1 MIQAG
6 KPHGLAVPWL
16 ALRAVGGGNVHL
28 CNPTSP
34 KLVRRESALNTPTML
49 TVMTQDPPSEKKGNL
64 LGIATCWLQVEEFC
78 KIVTG
83 RGTKDKRSGWSCIP
97 LKRERAKISLWCDD
111 SCMWMWQPSLW
122 FALLYITSDE
132 HVSHVYQQACLS
144 VYMYLSLSDLYV
156 HVCAYMSAHV
166 LIFTS
171 LFVFIFASLTVTS
184 GPQLECK
191 LLQPVLNLYPTL
203 VTNTRLVVPH
213 AFRDPSGLTSV
224 LCVQLSAS

>member
-1 MIQAG
+1 MISSESSRWWKCPSLQPHIPQACEAWERFEH
-6 KPHGLAVPWL
+6 PDHADSNDS
-16 ALRAVGGGNVHL
+16 R
-28 CNPTSP
+28 
-34 KLVRRESALNTPTML
+34 
-49 TVMTQDPPSEKKGNL
+49 PPSEKKE
-64 LGIATCWLQVEEFC
+64 ICSALQLADCKLRSFCLCVC